1 MILHITRAVII
12 ALALG
17 SCIVW
22 SAWSAPRFPEDEHI
36 VSGTRVQ
43 PPPTQS
49 EQPGNDGKAV
59 IRGRLDDIK
68 GRTNIGATIAIRGW
82 ATDDAKPAPV
92 DKVEVVIDDLEVV
105 RGVTGDAR
113 PDVVNAF
120 NNPAWLDCGWTAD
133 VTLEYVLP
141 GEHRIE
147 AVAYSSGTRKVLG
160 GVQYIEVISVR

>member
-17 SCIVW
+17 SCIAL

-43 PPPTQS
+43 PPPAQP
-49 EQPGNDGKAV
+49 EQPGNEGKGG

-68 GRTNIGATIAIRGW
+68 GRTNVGATIAIRGW
-82 ATDDAKPAPV
+82 AADEAKPAPV
-92 DKVEVVIDDLEVV
+92 DKVELVIDDLEVV
-105 RGVTGDAR
+105 PGITGDAR

-120 NNPAWLDCGWTAD
+120 NNPNWLDCGWTAE
-133 VTLEYVLP
+133 VTLDHILP

-147 AVAYSSGTRKVLG
+147 AVAYSCGTRKALNG
-160 GVQYIEVISVR
+160 AQYIEVISVK